1 MTTPEWIK
9 AFPIEEMRP
18 ELAREWDRL
27 VALHPEQ
34 AERYLA
40 TIDRERER
48 ERVLDRPAVA
58 IEEGARRES
67 GIGVVLGVLLGVV
80 LGVVLLAV
88 LAVAVA
94 S

>member
-9 AFPIEEMRP
+9 AFPIAEMRP

-48 ERVLDRPAVA
+48 ERGRRVPEDEAPS
-58 IEEGARRES
+58 GRES
-67 GIGVVLGVLLGVV
+67 GLGVFVGVLLGF
-80 LGVVLLAV
+80 VLLAV
-88 LAVAVA
+88 LAVAFA

>member
-9 AFPIEEMRP
+9 TFPIAEMRP

-48 ERVLDRPAVA
+48 ERVLDRPALA

-67 GIGVVLGVLLGVV
+67 GIGVLLGVV
-80 LGVVLLAV
+80 LGVILLAV
-88 LAVAVA
+88 LAAAVA